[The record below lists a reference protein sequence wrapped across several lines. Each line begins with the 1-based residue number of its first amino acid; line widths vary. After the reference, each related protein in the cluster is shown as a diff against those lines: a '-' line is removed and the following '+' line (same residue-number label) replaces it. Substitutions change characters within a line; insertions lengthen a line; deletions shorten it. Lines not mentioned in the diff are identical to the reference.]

1 MARLPIALELY
12 SVRNEMVKDPLG
24 TLKAVKAMGY
34 EGVEFAGDPRHTPEE
49 YAAMLKE
56 AGLVC
61 CGWHTGFHRVQEAT
75 LAETVAL
82 NRAVGNEF
90 VIVPGVGG
98 EFRESAAALRRLAD
112 IFNDLVD
119 KLGEHGMVT
128 GYHNHNWEFSPID
141 GELPWDI
148 IFGATKQD
156 FVMQIDTGNALHG
169 GANPLP
175 FFEKYPGRS
184 RTVHLKPYHD
194 GIGAT
199 DPRAGFATMIGE
211 DTVPWQEVFA
221 FCESKGATEWYIV
234 EYESDKYP
242 ALEAVDR
249 CLKALRGMGK

>member
-34 EGVEFAGDPRHTPEE
+34 EGVEFAGDPRHTPAE

-75 LAETVAL
+75 LADTVAL
-82 NRAVGNEF
+82 NRAVGNPF
-90 VIVPGVGG
+90 VIIPGVGG
-98 EFRESAAALRRLAD
+98 EFRESAAALRRLAG
-112 IFNDLVD
+112 IFNDLVA

-148 IFGATKQD
+148 IFGATKKE
-156 FVMQIDTGNALHG
+156 FVMQIDIGNALHG

-184 RTVHLKPYHD
+184 RTVHLKPYHA
-194 GIGAT
+194 GIGAA

-211 DTVPWQEVFA
+211 DTVPWQDVFA